1 MQYPNRRNLPALTA
15 GALAAAIVLALVAA
29 PYAAATP
36 PAPLRPASSGGLV
49 ALDRALARLSTHK
62 RLLIIAAHPDDEDTR
77 VLTWVA
83 RALGGEAAYLSLS
96 RGEGGQNLIGA
107 ELGVGLGLLRSR
119 ELLAARG
126 IDGARQYFSRA
137 YDFGFT
143 RSLDE
148 TLCEWPKPILLAD
161 AMRVIR
167 RFKPQ
172 VLVAV
177 FPPVARSGHGQHW
190 ASGVVAEEAFALSG
204 DPQAFPELRRQGLE
218 PWKVEA
224 FYRSAWWNPQA
235 ATLVLPLGTLEPWTG
250 RSIFQLA
257 LASRSQHRCQDMGFE
272 QPLGDAPGRLAWVAG
287 AGEAKADE
295 LFAGIDTR
303 PAAIAE
309 PLPPGELREEI
320 ASRLERVGEL
330 AAAAR
335 LELNAVDPEGTTEAL
350 LEIVRLLG
358 SAHEDLAGE
367 SDAGARAQVRDLVG
381 EKLAI
386 AHEAL
391 ATAAQV
397 LADAIA
403 ERETVVPGDE
413 LAVRAVFWNAGSL
426 PVEELTV
433 TAVSPDGWRAI
444 RSEPAPR
451 DESFFATQVS
461 DERVIT
467 VEVPEGSAPT
477 VPYFLRRPK
486 QGSLYDW
493 SAAAP
498 DERAEPFGKPP
509 LSLRFAFTLAGV
521 PVVIEREVV
530 RRFRDQA
537 RGEVRRPLRAVP
549 RLEVT
554 VEPALVV
561 WPIGEKGEQRLQVE
575 LRSNVDRPVR
585 ARIEAAVPASWPVP
599 EPREVTIEEPFGRM
613 VVEVVIQAPEDF
625 TAGRYPIALA
635 ALTDD
640 GERFDRAFP
649 LMEYE
654 HIRPTP
660 MPRPARVEVSADE
673 IRLPA
678 LGRVGY
684 IRGASDRVPE
694 FLGQIDLPL
703 ELLAAGDLAERD
715 LAAFDAIVVG
725 SRAYETDPALARA
738 NARLLAY
745 ARDGGLVIV
754 QYQQYQFVRGGFA
767 PYPLEIRR
775 PHDRV
780 TDERAPVD
788 LVAPQHPVFT
798 TPNRIGVADWEGWV
812 QERGLYFAGSWDDAY
827 QPLLAMA
834 DPGDEEKRGALL
846 VAPLG
851 RGHYVYTGLAFFR
864 QLPAGVTGAYRLF
877 ANLLA
882 LGTEEEDGD

>member
-1 MQYPNRRNLPALTA
+1 M
-15 GALAAAIVLALVAA
+15 
-29 PYAAATP
+29 
-36 PAPLRPASSGGLV
+36 
-49 ALDRALARLSTHK
+49 ALDRALARLSTHQ
-62 RLLIIAAHPDDEDTR
+62 RLLVIAAHPDDEDTR
-77 VLTWVA
+77 VLTWVS
-83 RALGGEAAYLSLS
+83 RALGGEAAYFSLN
-96 RGEGGQNLIGA
+96 RGEGGQNLIGPD
-107 ELGVGLGLLRSR
+107 LGVGLGLLRSR
-119 ELLAARG
+119 ELLAARQ

-143 RSLDE
+143 RSFEE
-148 TLCEWPKPILLAD
+148 TFDEWPKPILLAD

-190 ASGVVAEEAFALSG
+190 VSAVVAEEAFALSG
-204 DPQAFPELRRQGLE
+204 DPQAFPELRREGLE
-218 PWKVEA
+218 PWEVAA
-224 FYRSAWWNPQA
+224 FYRSAWWDPAA
-235 ATLVLPLGTLEPWTG
+235 ATLELPLGTLEPWSG

-287 AGEAKADE
+287 EGGGEADE

-303 PAAIAE
+303 PAAIADL
-309 PLPPGELREEI
+309 LPPGELRDEI
-320 ASRLERVGEL
+320 AARLERVGEL

-335 LELNAVDPEGTTEAL
+335 LRLNAVDPDATTEAL
-350 LEIVRLLG
+350 LEIVRLLR
-358 SAHEDLAGE
+358 SAHQDLVGE
-367 SDAGARAQVRDLVG
+367 SDAGAHAPFDGPSSDNGPKAGPSQPLRATAASEKSQVCDLVV

-386 AHEAL
+386 ADEAL

-413 LAVRAVFWNAGSL
+413 LTVRAIFWNAGSL

-433 TAVSPDGWRAI
+433 TVVSPEGWRAI

-451 DESFFATQVS
+451 SESFFATRVS
-461 DERVIT
+461 DERLIT
-467 VEVPEGSAPT
+467 VAVPEGSAPT
-477 VPYFLRRPK
+477 VPYFLRRPLV
-486 QGSLYDW
+486 GSLYDW
-493 SAAAP
+493 SAADP
-498 DERAEPFGKPP
+498 GERAEPFGKPP

-521 PVVIEREVV
+521 PVEIEREVV

-549 RLEVT
+549 RIEVT

-561 WPIGEKGEQRLQVE
+561 WPIGDKGEERLRVK

-585 ARIEAAVPASWPVP
+585 ARIETAVPASWPVP
-599 EPREVTIEEPFGRM
+599 GPREVTIGEPYGST
-613 VVEVVIQAPEDF
+613 VVEVVLAAPERF
-625 TAGRYPIALA
+625 AGGRYPVALA
-635 ALTDD
+635 AVTDD

-649 LMEYE
+649 LIEYE

-660 MPRPARVEVSADE
+660 MPRPARVEISAGT

-694 FLGQIDLPL
+694 FLRQIGLPL
-703 ELLAAGDLAERD
+703 EILAAADLAERD
-715 LAAFDAIVVG
+715 LADFDAIVVG
-725 SRAYETDPALARA
+725 SRAYETDPALPRV
-738 NARLLAY
+738 NARLLDY
-745 ARDGGLVIV
+745 ARGGGLVIV
-754 QYQQYQFVRGGFA
+754 QYQQYPFVRGGFA

-780 TDERAPVD
+780 TDERAPVR
-788 LVAPQHPVFT
+788 LVAPRHPVFT
-798 TPNRIGVADWEGWV
+798 TPNRISDADWEDWV

-827 QPLLAMA
+827 QPLVAMA
-834 DPGDEEKRGALL
+834 DPGGEEKQGALL
-846 VAPLG
+846 VARLG
-851 RGHYVYTGLAFFR
+851 DGHYVYTGLAFFR

-882 LGTEEEDGD
+882 LGSEDGS